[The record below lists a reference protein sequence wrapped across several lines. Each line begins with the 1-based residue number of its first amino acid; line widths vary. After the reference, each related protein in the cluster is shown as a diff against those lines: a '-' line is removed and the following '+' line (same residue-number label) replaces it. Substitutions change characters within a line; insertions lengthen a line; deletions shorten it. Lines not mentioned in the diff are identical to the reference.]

1 MEMLKRFEPVAL
13 VLMFIGALN
22 WGILGITDGE
32 TNVLAEIFGTGTL
45 TDVVY
50 VVIGVA
56 ALMWLPR
63 LMETF
68 HLGHGPHPRGV

>member
-1 MEMLKRFEPVAL
+1 MEMLKRFEPLAL
-13 VLMFIGALN
+13 LLMVIGALN
-22 WGILGITDGE
+22 WGILGLTD

-56 ALMWLPR
+56 GLMSLPK
-63 LMETF
+63 LMEAF
-68 HLGHGPHPRGV
+68 HVGTRPHPRGV